1 MTEQFGKNIG
11 DKVLTYSVLRL
22 AIVSAYSGNL
32 KTMIRQLPEGHFTL
46 NCKLVIGKS
55 KATSS
60 IKISI

>member
-32 KTMIRQLPEGHFTL
+32 QTMVRQLPEGHLTL
-46 NCKLVIGKS
+46 NCKLVIGKT
-55 KATSS
+55 KQ
-60 IKISI
+60 